1 VEVPLAYGF
10 GCAVSASVV
19 FSTAAFAAESI
30 TFWDHWQANSPTI
43 GPVDQVAMLEE
54 FARILDLSG
63 HFQWGPDPSMGGAPE
78 LN

>member
-1 VEVPLAYGF
+1 
-10 GCAVSASVV
+10 
-19 FSTAAFAAESI
+19 
-30 TFWDHWQANSPTI
+30 
-43 GPVDQVAMLEE
+43 MLEE